1 MQISVA
7 DASMS
12 EAFDHRKYMSF
23 IVTLDRGAD
32 KEVRVDYTTVNGT
45 ATAGEDYEATSGTLV
60 FYEGDESNTVW
71 VPVEYDSDD
80 EDIETLTLWL
90 SNLRGA
96 QFERGI
102 ATGTI
107 LDYE

>member
-1 MQISVA
+1 MQGLAAGAARSHQFDEKALRISLA
-7 DASMS
+7 EIA
-12 EAFDHRKYMSF
+12 HRSYG
-23 IVTLDRGAD
+23 DGA
-32 KEVRVDYTTVNGT
+32 TVNGS

-80 EDIETLTLWL
+80 EDSETLTLWL